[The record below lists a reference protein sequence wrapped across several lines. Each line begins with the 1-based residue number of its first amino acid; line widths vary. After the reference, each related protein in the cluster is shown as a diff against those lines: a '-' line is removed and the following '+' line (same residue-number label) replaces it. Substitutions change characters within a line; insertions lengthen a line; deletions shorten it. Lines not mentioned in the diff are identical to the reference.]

1 MTDPVDAA
9 AAFFDEGFNCAQSV
23 LAAFSELTGVDQI
36 QLLKTASCFGA
47 GIVRRGEVC
56 GAVSGALMALG
67 LARSV
72 ETPAAKET
80 NYLLGEQFLQRF
92 ESKHGSLLCRELIGC
107 DIRTPENRQAA
118 KDKGVFTRLCPLF
131 VRDAAAIVE
140 AMLVEMP

>member
-1 MTDPVDAA
+1 MTDPVDTA
-9 AAFFDEGFNCAQSV
+9 AAFFDEGFNCSQSV
-23 LAAFSELTGVDQI
+23 LAAFSELIGVDQT
-36 QLLKTASCFGA
+36 QMLRTASCFGA

-56 GAVSGALMALG
+56 GAVSGGLMALG

-80 NYLLGEQFLQRF
+80 NYQLGEEFLRRF

-107 DIRTPENRQAA
+107 DIRSPESRQAA
-118 KDKGVFTRLCPLF
+118 KEKGVFTRLCPLF

-140 AMLVEMP
+140 AMLAEKP